1 MPPDASEGHATEG
14 WRAAAGRGYTWTATP
29 RARAEPVPA
38 MRSLP
43 SSHPDPPPERA
54 ALPSWRI
61 LLGVWTA
68 FTALAMGQVYV
79 FDSLRAHET
88 SVRDVLFWVLP
99 GYLFW
104 AGSIPAILWLDR
116 RFPIRGGAWRAGL
129 AVHVA
134 ASLVFALL
142 HLCLLSAVVLRMEA
156 PPPGD
161 GFTGILVHTIGSK
174 YNWSVLT
181 YWVIL
186 SIYLAVEYFRAA
198 AARELRSTRLQAR
211 ASQLES
217 ELAHAQLLALRSQL
231 HPHFLFNALNSVAL
245 LVDENPAAAQ
255 RMIGQLGD
263 LLRAS
268 LSDNPRHTVP
278 LASEIELLERY
289 VAIERFRFEDRLR
302 VEIDVEPDTLGA
314 QVPAL
319 LLQPLVENA
328 VLHGIQPSLAG
339 GTVRVAARREDAWLR
354 LEVVDDGV
362 GLPPGF
368 EARAARRVGIS
379 NARER
384 LRTHF
389 GDRHSFSIG
398 PEHPSGTRVTI
409 LLPWSGADVPAEA
422 HGEPAHGH
430 R

>member
-1 MPPDASEGHATEG
+1 MQP
-14 WRAAAGRGYTWTATP
+14 
-29 RARAEPVPA
+29 
-38 MRSLP
+38 LP
-43 SSHPDPPPERA
+43 SIHPDPPRRA

-79 FDSLRAHET
+79 FDSLRAHDT
-88 SVRDVLFWVLP
+88 SVQDVLFWVLP

-104 AGSIPAILWLDR
+104 AGAIPAILWLDR
-116 RFPIRGGAWRAGL
+116 RFPIRSGAWRAGL
-129 AVHVA
+129 ATHVA

-142 HLCLLSAVVLRMEA
+142 HLCLIAAVVLRA
-156 PPPGD
+156 DDIPAD
-161 GFTGILVHTIGSK
+161 GYLDALRQLLGSK

-198 AARELRSTRLQAR
+198 ADRELHSTRLQAR

-268 LSDNPRHTVP
+268 LSDHPRHTVT

-302 VEIDVEPDTLGA
+302 VELDVDPDALGA

-362 GLPPGF
+362 GLPRGF
-368 EARAARRVGIS
+368 EARIGQRVGIS

-398 PEHPSGTRVTI
+398 PEQPSGTRVVI
-409 LLPWSGADVPAEA
+409 LLPWSGADIPAEA
-422 HGEPAHGH
+422 HGEPANGH

>member
-1 MPPDASEGHATEG
+1 MQP
-14 WRAAAGRGYTWTATP
+14 
-29 RARAEPVPA
+29 
-38 MRSLP
+38 P
-43 SSHPDPPPERA
+43 SSIHPDPPPRRA

-79 FDSLRAHET
+79 FDSLRAHDT

-104 AGSIPAILWLDR
+104 AGAIPAILWLDR
-116 RFPIRGGAWRAGL
+116 RFPIRSGAWRAGL
-129 AVHVA
+129 ATHVA

-142 HLCLLSAVVLRMEA
+142 HLCLIAAVVLRA
-156 PPPGD
+156 DDIPAD
-161 GFTGILVHTIGSK
+161 GYLDALRQLLGSK

-198 AARELRSTRLQAR
+198 ADRELHSTRLQAR

-268 LSDNPRHTVP
+268 LSDHPRHTVP

-302 VEIDVEPDTLGA
+302 VELDVEPDTLGA

-362 GLPPGF
+362 GLPRGF
-368 EARAARRVGIS
+368 EARIDRRVGIS

-398 PEHPSGTRVTI
+398 PEQPSGTRVVI
-409 LLPWSGADVPAEA
+409 LLPWSGADTPAEA